1 MLKCRKLHNCAPVI
15 SPPSRF
21 AARPMA
27 RVLVTGATGFIG
39 RRLVR
44 RLAAEGH
51 EVTCLVRSEARGKEL
66 APQGVRLSVGDVARS
81 EGLAEACRGA
91 EIVFH
96 LAGLVRA
103 LSARTL
109 ADINGEGVRRLAE
122 ACRQGTS
129 PPVFVLVS
137 SLAVAGPAVDGR
149 PREPSDPPRPI
160 SNYGRSKLAGEL
172 AARPFAAQMPIT
184 IVRPAIAFGP
194 GDPTT
199 FDWFRSVYRF
209 GLHIVPG
216 RRVARFSL
224 VDVDDL
230 AEILLRAAARGV
242 RIPAERDDDGSGR
255 GIYYAAHPEP
265 PSYAEIGELA
275 AGALGGRRYRTVRVP
290 MPLVWA
296 AGAAGELLGR
306 AVRRPA
312 TLNWDKAREAA
323 AGSWICSPATV
334 VEQLNFEFRET
345 LAEQFRRAVDWYRTA
360 GWFPAQS

>member
-1 MLKCRKLHNCAPVI
+1 MLKCRSHHNCVSANSPI
-15 SPPSRF
+15 SRI
-21 AARPMA
+21 AARLMS

-51 EVTCLVRSEARGKEL
+51 EVTCLVRSEVRGREL
-66 APQGVRLSVGDVARS
+66 APQGVRLAVGDVARS
-81 EGLAEACRGA
+81 EGLTEACREA

-96 LAGLVRA
+96 LAGLTRA
-103 LSARTL
+103 LSRGTL
-109 ADINGEGVRRLAE
+109 TEINGEGVRRLAE
-122 ACRQGTS
+122 ACREKNS
-129 PPVFVLVS
+129 PPKFVLVS
-137 SLAVAGPAVDGR
+137 SLSVAGPAADGR
-149 PREPSDPPRPI
+149 PREPADPPRPI

-172 AARPFAAQMPIT
+172 AARKFAAEMPMT
-184 IVRPAIAFGP
+184 IVRPAIVFGP
-194 GDPTT
+194 GDPFT
-199 FDWFRSVYRF
+199 FEWFRSVYRF
-209 GLHIVPG
+209 GLHLVPG
-216 RRVARFSL
+216 RSAARFSL

-230 AEILLRAAARGV
+230 AEILLRAATRGM
-242 RIPAERDDDGSGR
+242 RIPAERDDDGNGR

-265 PSYAEIGELA
+265 PSYAQIGELA
-275 AGALGGRRYRTVRVP
+275 AGALGCRRYRTVRVP

-296 AGAAGELLGR
+296 AGAAGELVGR

-312 TLNWDKAREAA
+312 SLNWDKAREAA